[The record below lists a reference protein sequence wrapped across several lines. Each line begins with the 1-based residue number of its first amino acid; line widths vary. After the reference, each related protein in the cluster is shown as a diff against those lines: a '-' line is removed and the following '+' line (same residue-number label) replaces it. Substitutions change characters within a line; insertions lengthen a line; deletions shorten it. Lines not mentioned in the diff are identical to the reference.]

1 MKSGKRILVAVLAF
15 DLLAFLGFF
24 AFALASYA
32 PDRVIPTLALR
43 WEIAEALLALF
54 RWLPAL
60 QFLAVAAA
68 LGSAYGDSG
77 ELLVSAILPGVL
89 LAILVATAG
98 LIAGPG
104 LEESRSAALATSDRF
119 NEAIEASRKAL
130 DGGLAAEARAA
141 FNRAEAIDAKDPR
154 IDELRDRVVGAELR
168 AGREAAAAAGPRDEG
183 KTTAPAES
191 ATSGREFYLKALS
204 YFERK
209 DYFSAHY
216 YAALAARVDPSLTE
230 APRLAA
236 RSWEALSTASGGS
249 TGAQKNDFFMRK
261 LEAYS
266 LLRAGDFIGAFREFT
281 ILARENSLDR
291 DVRRYLEESRVELE
305 KAAFFKDEADR
316 ALAARAYDGFFAV
329 LPNAAPGGAPDG
341 LLRILAAKEAAFT
354 QGAAYFFE
362 VEYLEAA
369 ASAGKTEKLT
379 HVSSA
384 YAKLTEGRLL
394 LVSVERDKPASV
406 YRPKAAGAGPKDRA
420 PSAWLTLA
428 LDPETAFRLAAARD
442 APATLSA
449 LGAYESARVVEA
461 FGLDQT
467 PLYRE
472 LARRLGLPFALLTAS
487 TLGALIGVRFRFRGD
502 GSLKAFSWLGLL
514 LLAAPT
520 AALAFLIEGIDGAIS
535 AYLVS
540 LFPGPASLGVSLGV
554 RTAFLLAS
562 VLLAA
567 GLRGDDG
574 AGGRGNDDAA

>member
-1 MKSGKRILVAVLAF
+1 MKSGKRILVAVLAV
-15 DLLAFLGFF
+15 DLLAFFGFF
-24 AFALASYA
+24 VLALASYA
-32 PDRVIPTLALR
+32 PDRVIPSLALR
-43 WEIAEALLALF
+43 WEIAEALLAF
-54 RWLPAL
+54 IRWLPAL

-68 LGSAYGDSG
+68 LGSAHGESG

-89 LAILVATAG
+89 LAILLSSAG
-98 LIAGPG
+98 LIAAPG

-119 NEAIEASRKAL
+119 NEGLEESRKAL
-130 DGGLAAEARAA
+130 DGGLVAEARAA

-154 IDELRDRVVGAELR
+154 IDELRERVFGAELR
-168 AGREAAAAAGPRDEG
+168 EGREAAAALARDVDR
-183 KTTAPAES
+183 PAAAAEN
-191 ATSGREFYLKALS
+191 ATSGREFYLKALA
-204 YFERK
+204 YFEQK

-216 YAALAARVDPSLTE
+216 YAALAARVDPRLTE

-236 RSWEALSTASGGS
+236 RAWEALSTASGGGA
-249 TGAQKNDFFMRK
+249 GAQKNDFFMRK

-266 LLRAGDFIGAFREFT
+266 LLRAGDYIGSFREFT
-281 ILARENSLDR
+281 SLARENSLDR

-329 LPNAAPGGAPDG
+329 LPGAALGGAPDG
-341 LLRILAAKEAAFT
+341 MLRILAAKEAAFT
-354 QGAAYFFE
+354 PGAAYFFE

-369 ASAGKTEKLT
+369 ASAGKTERKS
-379 HVSSA
+379 HVYSA

-406 YRPKAAGAGPKDRA
+406 YRPKAAGAAPKDKR
-420 PSAWLTLA
+420 PSAWITLA

-449 LGAYESARVVEA
+449 LGAYESARVVEV

-472 LARRLGLPFALLTAS
+472 LLKRLGLPFALLTAS

-535 AYLVS
+535 AYLLT

-554 RTAFLLAS
+554 RTAFLLGS

-567 GLRGDDG
+567 GLRGDS
-574 AGGRGNDDAA
+574 AGRLRAADDE